1 MLVQYRKDYEKIAM
15 GLLSYLPDFSNLN
28 NLKEEIKLN
37 EKTDNDFQLYL
48 FRNQEGNMVGVI
60 GTQVDDH
67 FVVIRY
73 LSLAPGFREE
83 KYQRRI
89 LRELQ
94 ENFPKQRITAIPEY
108 TYLIK
113 LLDEKNERK

>member
-37 EKTDNDFQLYL
+37 QKDNDFELYL
-48 FRNQEGNMVGVI
+48 YRNHEGNMVAVI
-60 GTQVDDH
+60 GLQVDEK

-83 KYQRRI
+83 KYQKII
-89 LRELQ
+89 LQELR
-94 ENFPKQRITAIPEY
+94 ENFPKQKLNVVPEY
-108 TYLIK
+108 TYLLK
-113 LLDEKNERK
+113 LLRKDHD